1 PAGRRH
7 RRMHREDRHDG
18 SESAG
23 RMNTTTFHDKPE
35 TSPQLKALYQRLSAK
50 NTAPLWEVLGEIV
63 TPQPKAGCVPV
74 LWRYDEVRALLM
86 DAGALI
92 SAREAE
98 RRGVGLEG
106 SGVRGQ
112 AAVKPAPARRGAPVE
127 TGRDAPER

>member
-23 RMNTTTFHDKPE
+23 RMNTTTFHDKPQA
-35 TSPQLKALYQRLSAK
+35 SPQLRALYERLSAK

-63 TPQPKAGCVPV
+63 TPQPKAGCVPA

-86 DAGALI
+86 EAGALI
-92 SAREAE
+92 SAQEAE
-98 RRGVGLEG
+98 RRGLLL
-106 SGVRGQ
+106 Q
-112 AAVKPAPARRGAPVE
+112 KPNPPRPPHGTP
-127 TGRDAPER
+127 PPSS